1 MKRLNIYL
9 SMFFTLTIILLTCCS
24 KSIVDNG
31 IINDNIQNDIK
42 GETSMNK
49 VKLFYMGHASLRV
62 VTEDGKVIYIDPFI
76 DSDYSMPADLILE
89 THDHYDHSQLDKV
102 KNLNDGY
109 KIITEKEALANGIH
123 NSFVF
128 PFVKITSVEAG
139 YNKNHDVNKC
149 VGYVLEFNNGK
160 KLYVS
165 GDTSKTKQMAEMS
178 SMNIDYAFY
187 CCDGVYNMD
196 NDEAAECAK
205 LVNAKHN
212 MPYHNS
218 PSDNGMKFDLEK
230 AKAWTA
236 PNKLIIEPETE
247 IILE

>member
-1 MKRLNIYL
+1 MFIKRYL
-9 SMFFTLTIILLTCCS
+9 LALISIIVLLFLTCCG
-24 KSIVDNG
+24 KRVTNDVKTNN
-31 IINDNIQNDIK
+31 IIDIETK
-42 GETSMNK
+42 GETDMDN

-62 VTEDGKVIYIDPFI
+62 VTEEGKVIYIDPFV

-89 THDHYDHSQLDKV
+89 THDHYDHSQLEKV

-109 KIITEKEALANGIH
+109 KIITEKDALANGIH

-139 YNKNHDVNKC
+139 YNKNHDVNRC

-160 KLYVS
+160 KLYIS

-212 MPYHNS
+212 ISYHNA
-218 PSDNGMKFDLEK
+218 PSDNGMKLDLEK
-230 AKAWTA
+230 AKAWMA
-236 PNKLIIEPETE
+236 PNKLIIEPGNE
-247 IILE
+247 IILK

>member
-1 MKRLNIYL
+1 MFLFCCGKKEINNIKTNNNI
-9 SMFFTLTIILLTCCS
+9 FE
-24 KSIVDNG
+24 N
-31 IINDNIQNDIK
+31 IIN
-42 GETSMNK
+42 GETNMNN

-62 VTEDGKVIYIDPFI
+62 VTEEGKVIYIDPFV

-139 YNKNHDVNKC
+139 YNKNHDVNRC

-160 KLYVS
+160 KLYIS

-212 MPYHNS
+212 IPYHNA
-218 PSDNGMKFDLEK
+218 PSDNGMKLDLEK
-230 AKAWTA
+230 AKVWNA
-236 PNKLIIEPETE
+236 PNKLIIEPENE